1 MTTASEPH
9 NAILRPIT
17 DGEFGL
23 FQALIHRE
31 AGIYLSPVK
40 KALLVGRLSR
50 RLRELGLTSF
60 GTYYSKV
67 LESNSEEKVRM
78 IDCIC
83 TNETRFFREPQH
95 FEFLE
100 QQVFPEW
107 GAAVPQRIRVWSA
120 GCSTGEEPYSLA
132 MTLLHHFP
140 PEKGWRIEIF
150 ATDLSTRVL
159 EKAQAA
165 LWPLEKAKEIP
176 SGYLR
181 QFMLKGTRTQEGMM
195 KAGPEIRSLIRFQ
208 RLNLNDSAY
217 PAIGMFDLIFCRNV
231 LMYFDTKTKNRV
243 VGQMLKHLAPEGCL
257 FSGHAESLSGM
268 KEQLRSVGQM
278 VYSHCEARRW
288 LPAQPRHAV
297 YK

>member
-1 MTTASEPH
+1 MTARQQCGVT
-9 NAILRPIT
+9 LRPIT

-67 LESNSEEKVRM
+67 LESNNEEKVWM
-78 IDCIC
+78 LDCIC

-95 FEFLE
+95 FEFL
-100 QQVFPEW
+100 QQRLFPEW
-107 GAAVPQRIRVWSA
+107 RTVTPRRIRVWSA
-120 GCSTGEEPYSLA
+120 ACSTGEEPYSLA

-140 PEKGWRIEIF
+140 PEKGWGIEIL
-150 ATDLSTRVL
+150 ATDLSTRAL
-159 EKAQAA
+159 RKAQAA
-165 LWPLEKAKEIP
+165 LWPVEKAKEIP
-176 SGYLR
+176 SGYLKA
-181 QFMLKGTRTQEGMM
+181 FMLKGMRTQEGMM
-195 KAGPEIRSLIRFQ
+195 KAGPEIRSLISFQ
-208 RLNLNDSAY
+208 RLNLNDNTY

-231 LMYFDTKTKNRV
+231 LMYFDTDTKSRV
-243 VGQMLKHLAPEGCL
+243 ITQLLKHLVPEGCL

-268 KEQLRSVGQM
+268 TDRVRSLGQM
-278 VYSHCEARRW
+278 VYTHAEARSW
-288 LPAQPRHAV
+288 SPAPPRLSSC
-297 YK
+297 K